1 MHNLEFMKGELSIRQ
16 PAEVWRRK
24 PWRTH
29 RQRATSVHKNGAQ
42 QGSQHFVVRLQL
54 QRSERDLLSAKSSL
68 ASWFVEIASH
78 LARTASWSAHK
89 CQILDIYGMLILKD
103 EHAIDVL
110 KSGNTGHLW
119 HDFHAIGVHA
129 TDVGHPGDDVD
140 NDHLCPAIVGLG
152 QRRYGQGQWWW
163 LWRW

>member
-54 QRSERDLLSAKSSL
+54 QRSERDLLSSQDLAWQGKCGRRGERRERRTYGHQLACGQAHWRPHTPSPTGKHNCPVSNARDDQKSS
-68 ASWFVEIASH
+68 
-78 LARTASWSAHK
+78 
-89 CQILDIYGMLILKD
+89 
-103 EHAIDVL
+103 
-110 KSGNTGHLW
+110 
-119 HDFHAIGVHA
+119 
-129 TDVGHPGDDVD
+129 PGT
-140 NDHLCPAIVGLG
+140 
-152 QRRYGQGQWWW
+152 GQGSHQDHK
-163 LWRW
+163 